1 MNKRVR
7 ILIKRYIV
15 HKDFNILCIAEP
27 ISQRIGD
34 VVISSLLITN
44 ISSGVDGN
52 AEVHGVAKISSVLG
66 LLYSVFNDDFTGFIR
81 IILIGII
88 WIFVVPV
95 GLLVLIDDLSIR
107 NCAVDGEHG
116 ANLTGHKVVA
126 IGKVVE
132 SKLRTLCCRCSSS
145 REVILLLGQEGRNVG
160 SRFAG
165 SESDAVHARRSG
177 LYESEGASFALK
189 GSEKCVA
196 LSVLSVGVG
205 NIGRAIVVRAVGQ
218 VEHLVDRIF
227 FAYGCVRDGDGA
239 VTAGRKRGCD
249 THCQQHNHCQQ
260 QTDESFCVFHDS
272 IPFFL
277 INLR

>member
-1 MNKRVR
+1 MNKLVR
-7 ILIKRYIV
+7 SRIKRFVV
-15 HKDFNILCIAEP
+15 HKDFNILCSAEP
-27 ISQRIGD
+27 TSQRIGD
-34 VVISSLLITN
+34 VIISSLLITN

-177 LYESEGASFALK
+177 FGEIEGAAFALK
-189 GSEKCVA
+189 GS
-196 LSVLSVGVG
+196 
-205 NIGRAIVVRAVGQ
+205 
-218 VEHLVDRIF
+218 
-227 FAYGCVRDGDGA
+227 
-239 VTAGRKRGCD
+239 
-249 THCQQHNHCQQ
+249 
-260 QTDESFCVFHDS
+260 
-272 IPFFL
+272 
-277 INLR
+277 